1 MSPFRSRLDPR
12 GVLLG
17 VGLLVFA
24 STTSRAAAQIK
35 ASEHAAI
42 EQTIDGTTIRI
53 EYSRPGL
60 RGRDAR
66 TELFGEQIPWGQAWT
81 PGANAATTLD
91 VSKDVVLAG
100 APVPAGRY
108 SVWMVVNEG
117 PWELVLDPRDEL
129 YHTAHPKP
137 TDEQIRAPIEPTV
150 AADPVESLTWSF
162 PAVRASNADLRM
174 QWGDVAVDMTLEVE
188 PTVRLTM
195 TADEAALYAG
205 RWHVEAPANEYR
217 EAFEYDMDIEYVD
230 DMLQGEMWFAADFSM
245 RVGFVVASEQVFRTA
260 FLMDGAV
267 AEVDPYSFIE
277 FTLDDTGQA
286 TVFEIRGLEDEL
298 YGRGERVR

>member
-1 MSPFRSRLDPR
+1 
-12 GVLLG
+12 
-17 VGLLVFA
+17 
-24 STTSRAAAQIK
+24 
-35 ASEHAAI
+35 
-42 EQTIDGTTIRI
+42 
-53 EYSRPGL
+53 
-60 RGRDAR
+60 
-66 TELFGEQIPWGQAWT
+66 
-81 PGANAATTLD
+81 
-91 VSKDVVLAG
+91 
-100 APVPAGRY
+100 
-108 SVWMVVNEG
+108 
-117 PWELVLDPRDEL
+117 
-129 YHTAHPKP
+129 
-137 TDEQIRAPIEPTV
+137 
-150 AADPVESLTWSF
+150 
-162 PAVRASNADLRM
+162 M

-195 TADEAALYAG
+195 PQDEAALYAG